1 MAICWRRGRTTAR
14 EVLEESLENQ
24 VRDYRTILTL
34 LTRIAGK
41 GYLDV
46 EKVGKTN
53 YYTPAVEREKAL
65 SEEIRRFL
73 SDVVGPDA
81 ENRDLLRKMIEE

>member
-1 MAICWRRGRTTAR
+1 MWRFC
-14 EVLEESLENQ
+14 
-24 VRDYRTILTL
+24 
-34 LTRIAGK
+34 IAGK
-41 GYLDV
+41 GYLEV

-53 YYTPAVEREKAL
+53 YYTPAIGRESAL

-81 ENRDLLRKMIEE
+81 ESRELLRKLVQRGRG